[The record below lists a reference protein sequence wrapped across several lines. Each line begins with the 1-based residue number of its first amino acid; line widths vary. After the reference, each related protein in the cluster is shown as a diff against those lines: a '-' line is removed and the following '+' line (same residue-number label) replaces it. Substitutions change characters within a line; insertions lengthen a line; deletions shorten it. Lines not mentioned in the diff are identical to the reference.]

1 MNTLKCRPDAVRK
14 LNEHDPTVSWFYRK
28 SCADGLLLEEKQFS
42 SATTLRLVDLEE
54 LVRDNT
60 MEPLNKRSLTGVQHQ
75 VRKKCSKIKK
85 ISSWWRKSPITS
97 IIRCAGSYQA
107 SRSASGRVV
116 TSISPDEFRRRRR
129 EEVRQHRNIKVESPI
144 AAYELMDMKSE
155 KIWKVIMEYLY
166 RTLYFFWPN
175 VIFLTVT
182 K

>member
-14 LNEHDPTVSWFYRK
+14 LNEHDPTVSWFYQK
-28 SCADGLLLEEKQFS
+28 SCADGLLLEEKRFS

-75 VRKKCSKIKK
+75 VRKKCRKIKK

-129 EEVRQHRNIKVESPI
+129 EEVRQHRNAKGRESDCRI
-144 AAYELMDMKSE
+144 RAHGYEK
-155 KIWKVIMEYLY
+155 
-166 RTLYFFWPN
+166 
-175 VIFLTVT
+175 
-182 K
+182 